1 MHEAQILQAT
11 MTDRITVWR
20 QTVSAG
26 AAEERQIYRDRAC
39 ALSRSAHVAS
49 PSSPAAMAPL
59 AERSYRMTLFL
70 PTGTV
75 LLAGDRAQVTRDGQ
89 IFCGVTSDS
98 IPYPSH
104 SVCVFE
110 IREVKEA

>member
-1 MHEAQILQAT
+1 MRE
-11 MTDRITVWR
+11 V
-20 QTVSAG
+20 
-26 AAEERQIYRDRAC
+26 YRDRAC

-49 PSSPAAMAPL
+49 PSSPAVAAPL

-70 PTGTV
+70 PAGTIV
-75 LLAGDRAQVTRDGQ
+75 LAGDRAQVTRGGQ

-110 IREVKEA
+110 VQEVKGA